1 MIPILGRLSHDRCR
15 DCVPID
21 RMTRYGGMGR
31 TRPKKLTSKASI
43 PVVREDQIDLID
55 DEVQSAIQQV
65 ETGVEKA
72 EESEVHLQ
80 AAISAAA
87 LGKVSEANI
96 PTPETVLSLIRY
108 DELYPPNFSQPATYI
123 RFSSTVEDCCGCA
136 YNMVEEDNV
145 FLKIMN
151 QKRDASIQCTVDQFE
166 EVMNFFEET
175 AQLRQPFAAVDNP
188 PALSYSEMEES
199 FDVVVEDSVKRFA
212 KDIYEHWKSRRIK
225 NDNHPLQ
232 PALKVSSVPSML
244 RGHS

>member
-1 MIPILGRLSHDRCR
+1 
-15 DCVPID
+15 
-21 RMTRYGGMGR
+21 
-31 TRPKKLTSKASI
+31 
-43 PVVREDQIDLID
+43 
-55 DEVQSAIQQV
+55 
-65 ETGVEKA
+65 
-72 EESEVHLQ
+72 
-80 AAISAAA
+80 
-87 LGKVSEANI
+87 
-96 PTPETVLSLIRY
+96 
-108 DELYPPNFSQPATYI
+108 
-123 RFSSTVEDCCGCA
+123 
-136 YNMVEEDNV
+136 MVEEDIV

-232 PALKVSSVPSML
+232 PALKVSSVLSML